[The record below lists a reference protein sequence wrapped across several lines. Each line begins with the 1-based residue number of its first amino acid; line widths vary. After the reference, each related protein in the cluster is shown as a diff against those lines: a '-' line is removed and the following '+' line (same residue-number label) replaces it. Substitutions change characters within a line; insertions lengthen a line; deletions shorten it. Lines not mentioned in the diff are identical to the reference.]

1 MGIIR
6 DSFVIFKNWAESIN
20 ALPEEYQLETY
31 KALVDFGL
39 TGERPQ
45 GLSPIANAM
54 IISFS
59 TGMEN
64 NILRY
69 NASVENGKKGGRPK
83 KSQVQEEIENLE
95 KPSETQ
101 ENLEKPSNNLDE
113 SKTNLD
119 KPNHN
124 LNVND
129 NVNVNVFSQS
139 INNLNNLSMRAC
151 VREELVEKYKEYYSY
166 WGFGEDKVVFE
177 EVLDVLSKAI
187 CQAEMEEGLVF
198 DREPYKKEHFDSLTA
213 EELHKI
219 VFYVINTPNI
229 ENRELYILGALIN
242 RAREA
247 KQ

>member
-1 MGIIR
+1 
-6 DSFVIFKNWAESIN
+6 
-20 ALPEEYQLETY
+20 
-31 KALVDFGL
+31 
-39 TGERPQ
+39 
-45 GLSPIANAM
+45 M

-151 VREELVEKYKEYYSY
+151 VREELVEKNITLT
-166 WGFGEDKVVFE
+166 G
-177 EVLDVLSKAI
+177 VL
-187 CQAEMEEGLVF
+187 E
-198 DREPYKKEHFDSLTA
+198 
-213 EELHKI
+213 KI
-219 VFYVINTPNI
+219 
-229 ENRELYILGALIN
+229 RLYLK
-242 RAREA
+242 RF
-247 KQ
+247 

>member
-45 GLSPIANAM
+45 GLSSVANAM

-83 KSQVQEEIENLE
+83 KQQEQEENENLD
-95 KPSETQ
+95 KPRKTQ
-101 ENLEKPSNNLDE
+101 QNLDKPSNNLDE

-119 KPNHN
+119 KPKPN
-124 LNVND
+124 LNVN
-129 NVNVNVFSQS
+129 VNDNVFSQS
-139 INNLNNLSMRAC
+139 INNLNNLSMRAR
-151 VREELVEKYKEYYSY
+151 VREELDEKFKDYKFY
-166 WGFGEDKVVFE
+166 WSDEKSIKLFE
-177 EVLDVLSKAI
+177 QTKEVLTNAI
-187 CQAEMEEGLVF
+187 CQAQTKEGLNYNHQKYSSDFF
-198 DREPYKKEHFDSLTA
+198 DKLDTEQIRKVVWCALNND
-213 EELHKI
+213 
-219 VFYVINTPNI
+219 NI
-229 ENRELYILGALIN
+229 ENLDFYLLGALIN
-242 RAREA
+242 RVMEMKA
-247 KQ
+247 